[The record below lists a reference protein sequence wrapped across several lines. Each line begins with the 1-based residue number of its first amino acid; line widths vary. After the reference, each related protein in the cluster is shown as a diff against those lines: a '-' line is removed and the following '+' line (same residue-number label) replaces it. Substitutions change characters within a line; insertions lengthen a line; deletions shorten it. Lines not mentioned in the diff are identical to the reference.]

1 MMHGDFVS
9 AGIILLIGGFL
20 LALTFGF
27 MDQPA
32 DDGLGSDIDMEYE
45 DWLKVN
51 VAMIQSMTGPI
62 EIESGM
68 IHAVGVGEGSIT
80 KINGETVNVTVS
92 PAHADLILMNG
103 QSNAAYYK
111 QYGQSTF
118 SDADRAV
125 TPAPRLGTSFYYG
138 YEDSM
143 PFLVNDTLSGC
154 AIRDFVNPDGTPKV
168 CDKGPEFC
176 RTWTETTGKKALW
189 VSLGIPGRAIEYWL
203 PDDGLCWTK
212 DLQIMTDF
220 NGQLEDTGFI
230 VDRTIV
236 LWAQGESDWAHGTT
250 EEEYV
255 ERFTTLHAAASEAW
269 GHEIDRWYLISGLTA
284 KIGWVNDIYYDL
296 AATIPGVRVATSAAL
311 VDSFTLDNGL
321 MANDGL
327 KIHYTQQGDNAVANA
342 AARYALDDLG
352 HTISTPA
359 PTYLIQATTT
369 ATVGSTLVRPATAEC
384 YRTDESTTDVAV
396 KWDTTPSTATAGV
409 KKTGGRTT
417 GNPGVLL
424 PFYIGPLLIVTV
436 TNEPA
441 PPEPDTFTV
450 SFAVATDS
458 TGYGSVSI
466 ASLADVVDGTTA
478 TIGQTI
484 VVGSAGQCTAT
495 PAADTA
501 QYSYAFAGWTGAD
514 DSSTQAPTT
523 ITTDTT
529 YYAHFTRSEI
539 TPTPMNP
546 SLFTFTVAN
555 GSATV
560 TGWAGTPP
568 ADGYDLY
575 LPDTDGQGHPLTGI
589 YGSSNIETSTFAGAK
604 TLKSDTVTNVG
615 QRAFRNASLLE
626 SVNLPAATS
635 VGTSAFYRC
644 TSLVSVNLPA
654 VTSIGQSTFSG
665 CTSLASVSL
674 PAVTSIDNYAF
685 DNCTSI
691 ENVTF
696 GPLTSLGSNAI
707 RYWTFYQADGTTVLS
722 KTAANLKN
730 STFVGTASALIK
742 VAPGAKSLTTE
753 MEKRVAELTK
763 EHAAKLDM
771 LTKLDPALADMDSDA
786 IAKMTTKEIGGL
798 TKADVEKL
806 KADIESK
813 KLAEDEK

>member
-51 VAMIQSMTGPI
+51 VTMIQSMTGPI
-62 EIESGM
+62 EIEYGM

-80 KINGETVNVTVS
+80 KINGETINVTVS

-111 QYGQSTF
+111 QYGESGF

-125 TPAPRLGTSFYYG
+125 TPAPQLGTSFYYG
-138 YEDSM
+138 YADSM

-250 EEEYV
+250 EAEYV

-369 ATVGSTLVRPATAEC
+369 ATVGSTLVRPTTAEC

-417 GNPGVLL
+417 GNPGALL

-458 TGYGSVSI
+458 IGYGSVSI
-466 ASLADVVDGTTA
+466 ASLADVVDGTAVTV
-478 TIGQTI
+478 GQTI

-495 PAADTA
+495 PASATS
-501 QYSYAFAGWTGAD
+501 QYTYSFSGWTGAD

-523 ITTDTT
+523 ITANTT

-539 TPTPMNP
+539 TPTPMDP
-546 SLFTFTVAN
+546 SLFTFTVAD
-555 GSATV
+555 GKATV
-560 TGWAGTPP
+560 TGWAGAAP
-568 ADGYDLY
+568 ADGYDLWF
-575 LPDTDGQGHPLTGI
+575 PDTDGNGHPVTEVYGVNSSSWVSPWVGAKSVRSDSVLKTLINSFLNCSMESVTLSSATTLNQNSFKGCANLKAVSLPSI
-589 YGSSNIETSTFAGAK
+589 NQVGSS
-604 TLKSDTVTNVG
+604 V
-615 QRAFRNASLLE
+615 
-626 SVNLPAATS
+626 
-635 VGTSAFYRC
+635 
-644 TSLVSVNLPA
+644 
-654 VTSIGQSTFSG
+654 FSG
-665 CTSLASVSL
+665 CTA
-674 PAVTSIDNYAF
+674 
-685 DNCTSI
+685 I
-691 ENVTF
+691 ESVTF
-696 GPLTSLGSNAI
+696 GPLTTIGNSAF
-707 RYWTFYQADGTTVLS
+707 YAWTFYDTDGTTVLY
-722 KTAANLKN
+722 KTAADLAN
-730 STFVGTASALIK
+730 STFVGTAS
-742 VAPGAKSLTTE
+742 
-753 MEKRVAELTK
+753 
-763 EHAAKLDM
+763 KLV
-771 LTKLDPALADMDSDA
+771 KQ
-786 IAKMTTKEIGGL
+786 
-798 TKADVEKL
+798 
-806 KADIESK
+806 
-813 KLAEDEK
+813 